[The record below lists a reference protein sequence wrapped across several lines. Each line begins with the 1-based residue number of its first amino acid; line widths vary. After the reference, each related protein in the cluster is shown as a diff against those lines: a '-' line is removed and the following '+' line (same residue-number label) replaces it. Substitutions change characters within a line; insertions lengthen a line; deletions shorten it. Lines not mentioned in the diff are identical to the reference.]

1 MSRSELTPSPPGFQP
16 AGEILSESDLY
27 RTLTELAS
35 VGLWHINEDGITRYA
50 NPAMLRLLEM
60 DSLESVVGKHFSEFF
75 TPEGLA
81 IVQAEHQKRA
91 QGLSSTY
98 ETRMRGHRG
107 RETDVMISGTPL
119 MNGSKLHGMIGS
131 FLEIT
136 NLRVTQQA
144 LRESQAM
151 LRAAVESLPFD
162 FWAIGP
168 EGRYCLQNAASKAGW
183 GDLIGKRPEEVGV
196 SKETLA
202 IWMENNRRALSGQ
215 LVRGEVAFRDGD
227 TVRHVE
233 NILAPI
239 RDGNEVRGL
248 LGVNIDVTPRKLAE
262 RERRQAHAALQS
274 FFDHSAALVFLK
286 DANGRYLMVNRH
298 FEKCF
303 GLTREEVLG
312 RTDLEIFASA
322 QARTFMENDRKVLE
336 AGAEMEFEEVAHY
349 VTGTRTSLVLKFP
362 VRDENG
368 AISGV
373 GGVATDVTDRLAADE
388 ERRRADER
396 FRILVEKARDV
407 IFTLSPQGIVL
418 SVNPACEAISGWV
431 PSDWVGKGYTELIFE
446 EDRSLARAR
455 FGEVLSGRQP
465 SPYELR
471 AYRKNGS
478 ILHAEVTLTPI
489 IEEGRTVY
497 ALGIARDITDRRHLE
512 DQLRQAQKMESIG
525 QLAGGVAHDFNN
537 ILTVIHGHAALV
549 SSTDNLPREVRESIS
564 QITQA
569 ADRAAN
575 LTRQLLA
582 FSRRQLLQPRPLD
595 LNEII
600 VEMSKMLR
608 RILGEDILLEVVPTY
623 PLPTVP
629 GDPGMIEQVI
639 MNLAVNARDAMPGGG
654 RLVIST
660 DPHERS
666 ESDPQPNADVPTGL
680 FVRITVT
687 DTGSGIAPEHLPRIF
702 EPFFTTKGV
711 GRGTGL
717 GLATIYGI
725 VQQHRGWITVE
736 SQAGHGSTFD
746 VYLPAET
753 SPASAKGASP
763 TLHEAAPS
771 GGSERILVVEDEAA
785 VRSLVCS
792 VLKRFGYEVIEAHTG
807 VEALKLWRHHRGT
820 IDLLLTD
827 IVMPGGMNGRQLAE
841 WVLADEPDLPVIY
854 TSGYAAEAV
863 GGDFQFIDGQNFLQ
877 KPYPPAL
884 LAELIRKSLDLPKKM
899 PR

>member
-1 MSRSELTPSPPGFQP
+1 MSRPDHPSSPDI
-16 AGEILSESDLY
+16 GEMSDGGLY

-35 VGLWHINEDGITRYA
+35 VGLWHIDQNGITRYA
-50 NPAMLRLLEM
+50 NPAMLHLLEV
-60 DSLESVVGKHFSEFF
+60 DSLESVIGKHFAEFF

-81 IVQAEHQKRA
+81 IVQAEHMKRA

-98 ETRMRGHRG
+98 ETRLRGSKG

-119 MNGSKLHGMIGS
+119 MGGDKLCGMIGS

-136 NLRVTQQA
+136 DLRETQRA

-151 LRAAVESLPFD
+151 LRAAMESLPFD

-168 EGRYCLQNAASKAGW
+168 DGRYCLQNAAAKAAW
-183 GDLIGKRPEEVGV
+183 GDQIGKRPEEAGV

-215 LVRGEVAFRDGD
+215 LVRGEVTFREGN

-239 RDGNEVRGL
+239 RDGNDVCGL

-262 RERRQAHAALQS
+262 QERRQAHAALQT

-286 DANGRYLMVNRH
+286 DADGRYLMVNRH

-312 RTDLEIFASA
+312 QTDAEIFGIEQSKAF
-322 QARTFMENDRKVLE
+322 RENDRQVLE
-336 AGAEMEFEEVAHY
+336 AGVEMEFEEVAHY

-368 AISGV
+368 AVSGV

-388 ERRRADER
+388 ARRRADER
-396 FRILVEKARDV
+396 FRILVEKASDV
-407 IFTLSPQGIVL
+407 IFTLSPDERIL
-418 SVNPACEAISGWV
+418 SVNPACEAVSGWL
-431 PSDWVGKGYTELIFE
+431 PADWIGRSYQTLIFE
-446 EDRSLARAR
+446 DDRSLAAAR
-455 FGEVLSGRQP
+455 FEEVLRGRQP
-465 SPYELR
+465 APYELR
-471 AYRKNGS
+471 AYRKDGS
-478 ILHAEVTLTPI
+478 VFNVEVTLTPI
-489 IEEGRTVY
+489 IEEGRINY
-497 ALGIARDITDRRHLE
+497 ALGIARDVTDRRHLE

-537 ILTVIHGHAALV
+537 ILTVIQGHAALV
-549 SSTDNLPREVRESIS
+549 SSSNGLPREVRESIS

-569 ADRAAN
+569 AERAAN

-582 FSRRQLLQPRPLD
+582 FSRRQLLQPQPLD
-595 LNEII
+595 LNEIV

-608 RILGEDILLEVVPTY
+608 RILGEDILLEVIPAY

-629 GDPGMIEQVI
+629 GDPGMIEQVV

-660 DPHERS
+660 EPYERS
-666 ESDPQPNADVPTGL
+666 AEDPQPSPDVPEGP
-680 FVRITVT
+680 FVRLTVT
-687 DTGSGIAPEHLPRIF
+687 DTGSGIAPEFLPRIF

-725 VQQHRGWITVE
+725 VQQHHGWITVE
-736 SQAGHGSTFD
+736 SHPGRGSTFR
-746 VYLPAET
+746 VHLPAE
-753 SPASAKGASP
+753 ASSAAEKRIGSKR
-763 TLHEAAPS
+763 EAAPS
-771 GGSERILVVEDEAA
+771 GGCERVLVVEDEAA

-792 VLKRFGYEVIEAHTG
+792 VLTRFGYEVIEAHTG
-807 VEALKLWRHHRGT
+807 VEALQLWRDHRCT

-827 IVMPGGMNGRQLAE
+827 IVMPGGINGRQLAE
-841 WVLADEPDLPVIY
+841 WLLADEPDLPVIY

-863 GGDFQFIDGQNFLQ
+863 SGDFQFIDGQNFLQ
-877 KPYPPAL
+877 KPYAPAR
-884 LAELIRKSLDLPKKM
+884 LAEVVRRTLDGRRKVKG
-899 PR
+899 